1 MITRIITGFIINN
14 KFMNKFGILN
24 AKAKNGLKT
33 YGIRGAVFLAAVSMI
48 FSVFAP
54 LGIANAAVA
63 PLDSTLKLTKI
74 VDGGDASASDWTLTA
89 TLQGQQSPALTDE
102 GEVEG
107 MIFSGTYVLAESGEV
122 AGYTAG
128 DWSCVDTTSEDTV
141 TVDDNEIVVAPDSH
155 VECTITNTF
164 ASDEQKDATPNLH
177 IIKVVCPSYSD
188 IAGNELGDLY
198 DNTNG
203 QFVNFTNYSADEPH
217 YPEFN
222 GYVSP
227 NEIPENCERSTGW
240 NFKLSSDHDQ
250 QNDVQNVVT
259 GENGEYVTPISGPNS
274 DLSEN
279 LQDATQNG
287 ILWVSENDDREGYSF
302 GAFRCYSDGFHCD
315 NLEVVETYNNTPFQ
329 DDIYCIAYNVSE
341 DDGGNGNGDGNDVTG
356 MVYSDENQNDDRDA
370 EENGLAGW
378 TINLL
383 SVSDN
388 AESTTLD
395 ESLVA
400 TTESDSDG
408 NYVFHDVADG
418 CYIVRETPQDSWDQT
433 EPVPNNHDYLINVGG
448 ADCDFNVVPENQIGF
463 MSLFVKTASAAQD
476 TDTFV
481 AYVGQALDFGNYDNS
496 NGSSSGGSKR
506 NPRVLGDSTDTPS
519 TPSNPQVLG
528 DVTELPRTGMPISI
542 LFTLFALL
550 AIVMVPKIRIQIEK
564 K

>member
-1 MITRIITGFIINN
+1 
-14 KFMNKFGILN
+14 
-24 AKAKNGLKT
+24 
-33 YGIRGAVFLAAVSMI
+33 
-48 FSVFAP
+48 
-54 LGIANAAVA
+54 
-63 PLDSTLKLTKI
+63 
-74 VDGGDASASDWTLTA
+74 
-89 TLQGQQSPALTDE
+89 
-102 GEVEG
+102 
-107 MIFSGTYVLAESGEV
+107 
-122 AGYTAG
+122 
-128 DWSCVDTTSEDTV
+128 
-141 TVDDNEIVVAPDSH
+141 
-155 VECTITNTF
+155 
-164 ASDEQKDATPNLH
+164 
-177 IIKVVCPSYSD
+177 
-188 IAGNELGDLY
+188 
-198 DNTNG
+198 
-203 QFVNFTNYSADEPH
+203 
-217 YPEFN
+217 
-222 GYVSP
+222 
-227 NEIPENCERSTGW
+227 
-240 NFKLSSDHDQ
+240 
-250 QNDVQNVVT
+250 
-259 GENGEYVTPISGPNS
+259 
-274 DLSEN
+274 
-279 LQDATQNG
+279 
-287 ILWVSENDDREGYSF
+287 
-302 GAFRCYSDGFHCD
+302 
-315 NLEVVETYNNTPFQ
+315 
-329 DDIYCIAYNVSE
+329 
-341 DDGGNGNGDGNDVTG
+341 

-395 ESLVA
+395 ESLVT

-433 EPVPNNHDYLINVGG
+433 EPVPNNHDYLISVGG
-448 ADCDFNVVPENQIGF
+448 AECDFNVVPENQIGF